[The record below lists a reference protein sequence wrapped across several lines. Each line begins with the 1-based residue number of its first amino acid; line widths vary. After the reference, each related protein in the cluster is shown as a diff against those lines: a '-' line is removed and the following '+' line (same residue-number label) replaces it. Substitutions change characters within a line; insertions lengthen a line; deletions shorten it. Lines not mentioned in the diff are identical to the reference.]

1 VNVVLAAGQLSTA
14 TLSSIRAAVDSV
26 SATATN
32 GPTNRVKIAILLT
45 LASPDYLTV
54 K

>member
-1 VNVVLAAGQLSTA
+1 
-14 TLSSIRAAVDSV
+14 VDSIAV
-26 SATATN
+26 TATN
-32 GPTNRVKIAILLT
+32 GPQNRVNAAIILT